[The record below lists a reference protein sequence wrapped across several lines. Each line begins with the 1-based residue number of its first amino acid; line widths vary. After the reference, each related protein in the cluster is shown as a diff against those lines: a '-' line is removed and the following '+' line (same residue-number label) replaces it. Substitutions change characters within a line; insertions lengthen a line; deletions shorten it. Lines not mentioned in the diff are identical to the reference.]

1 MAGRG
6 QAASPE
12 ACVGPPW
19 SPCRRGSPPGGRAPV
34 HQHPCGQSRGPAPW
48 PEAAVPWALPAA
60 LLRAVGSPAHPGPP
74 RARLA
79 VRGGAP
85 PPPAPPVLPLR
96 HSGCRSLPRDAQG
109 SPHSSRCSARCGV
122 TSDLTGSSSCTCPP
136 VTKEAVSRELAV
148 LEAER
153 AGSSLPGRAL
163 WLPRTDAAGA
173 GRGRVL
179 AVLGPDCPRERR
191 ARAGASQDPVA
202 PAWPWRPQ
210 VVPAVHRECVRAC
223 ACLAGSPVA
232 VPGTGMLPTP
242 WVHPPPCRPLGL
254 HSFG

>member
-1 MAGRG
+1 MG
-6 QAASPE
+6 AAHC
-12 ACVGPPW
+12 AA
-19 SPCRRGSPPGGRAPV
+19 PCCRVPSTP
-34 HQHPCGQSRGPAPW
+34 GPAPCS
-48 PEAAVPWALPAA
+48 PGGEGRRPPPQRLLFFPSGTQAAGP
-60 LLRAVGSPAHPGPP
+60 SPVTP
-74 RARLA
+74 RAA
-79 VRGGAP
+79 HT
-85 PPPAPPVLPLR
+85 LP
-96 HSGCRSLPRDAQG
+96 G
-109 SPHSSRCSARCGV
+109 ARCGV
-122 TSDLTGSSSCTCPP
+122 TSDLTGLSSCTCPP

-148 LEAER
+148 LEAEP

-179 AVLGPDCPRERR
+179 AVLGPDSPRERR

-210 VVPAVHRECVRAC
+210 VVPAAHRECVRAC